1 MPKSSFLSIASLV
14 FLALSLLVR
23 GQTNDA
29 PAFLQ
34 WAQTLPMGWNSW
46 DAFATTITEDQ
57 AKAETDYM
65 AGHLL
70 SHGWQYLVVDIQ

>member
-1 MPKSSFLSIASLV
+1 MTHARTGLTGLISMALAAALVTPALASPPS
-14 FLALSLLVR
+14 A
-23 GQTNDA
+23 A
-29 PAFLQ
+29 P
-34 WAQTLPMGWNSW
+34 TPPMGWNSW

-57 AKAETDYM
+57 TKAETDYM